1 MPLQSS
7 GPISLSDIAQE
18 FNNGSPY
25 SLSEFYGAASG
36 IPSSGTISMS
46 HFYGASNLILW
57 IKEFRY
63 ISNGTQTHNRI
74 KGVTSDNR
82 GRIYIIQSAQDSMDN
97 YAVPNVLSL
106 TRIDSDGG
114 IGYQYVASP
123 SGSNGFLPG
132 SAIAFRE
139 PEPSVSNDLG
149 SLWFSGG
156 LLSSYLNRGRTQ
168 YQQNHVFFEFDQNS
182 TPAFPYKGTLSERS
196 NDTAQLPSLAVGY
209 RHVNHHLYVAGGQA
223 DRQSNRE
230 YLYIEDRGFLMRQ
243 NTENGSLSWMRVLDN
258 DDLMLGPGAF
268 IHGGQEQI
276 FVIVREFGFSTLVK
290 YDESGNQLFAK
301 KFGGDSETIGFH
313 KASSFIDARDS
324 GGTPYLYLSSE
335 ASGPYMGSNRNNVSV
350 VKFDTNG
357 TLLWSAYAENIH
369 PQNNRYS
376 YAQSHNEGS
385 RLAYVSDSETRQDY
399 MFMAVN
405 AERTSGVWLTGEGAT
420 ELDRIIIFRF
430 DHNGNCDRQ
439 LAIESVAGD
448 LHAKYVQ
455 ELAIVNNGGPGEGNG
470 TPEAIAL
477 TLNDY
482 NSTSTLHGVV
492 MKLPLDLWVG
502 QTSTVIGNYRFRFL
516 VDRPSGRT
524 EWEKYKYNWIKTSG
538 SAGFSTNGT
547 DNAYN
552 EFTNLSGVRSNSS
565 IDANHSLRD
574 FSSTW
579 GTPSSSTN
587 HRSPS
592 TDNIVP

>member
-1 MPLQSS
+1 M
-7 GPISLSDIAQE
+7 I
-18 FNNGSPY
+18 
-25 SLSEFYGAASG
+25 
-36 IPSSGTISMS
+36 
-46 HFYGASNLILW
+46 
-57 IKEFRY
+57 
-63 ISNGTQTHNRI
+63 
-74 KGVTSDNR
+74 
-82 GRIYIIQSAQDSMDN
+82 
-97 YAVPNVLSL
+97 
-106 TRIDSDGG
+106 
-114 IGYQYVASP
+114 SP
-123 SGSNGFLPG
+123 SDSTDKYLPG

-149 SLWFSGG
+149 SIWFSGG
-156 LLSSYLNRGRTQ
+156 LLTSYLNRGRTL
-168 YQQNHVFFEFDQNS
+168 YQQNHAFFEFDENS
-182 TPAFPYKGTLSERS
+182 TPAFPYKGTLSDRS
-196 NDTAQLPSLAVGY
+196 NMIAQRPSLAVGY
-209 RHVNHHLYVAGGQA
+209 RQVNHHLYVAGGMG
-223 DRQSNRE
+223 DRQSNQE

-258 DDLMLGPGAF
+258 DDLMLGPAAF
-268 IHGGQEQI
+268 VHGGQEQI
-276 FVIVREFGFSTLVK
+276 FVILREYTFSTLVK
-290 YDESGNQLFAK
+290 YDESGNRLFAK
-301 KFGGDSETIGFH
+301 KFSGSSGNIGQH

-335 ASGPYMGSNRNNVSV
+335 CAGPYMGSNFNNVSV

-369 PQNNRYS
+369 PQNNRYKYS
-376 YAQSHNEGS
+376 QAHNEGS

-399 MFMAVN
+399 MYMAVN
-405 AERTSGVWLTGEGAT
+405 AEVTSGVWLNGEGAT
-420 ELDRIIIFRF
+420 ALDRIIIFRF
-430 DHNGNCDRQ
+430 DHNGNCDKQ

-448 LHAKYVQ
+448 LQAKYVQ

-482 NSTSTLHGVV
+482 NSTSYIHGVV

-502 QTSTVIGNYRFRFL
+502 QTSTVIGNYRFRL
-516 VDRPSGRT
+516 LADRPSGRT
-524 EWEKYKYNWIKTSG
+524 DWEKYKYNWVVTSG

-547 DNAYN
+547 DN
-552 EFTNLSGVRSNSS
+552 TSGLSTNSS
-565 IDANHSLRD
+565 VDSNHYLIDA
-574 FSSTW
+574 SSSW